1 MRALLMVF
9 MIAGMMSTVGV
20 YAAGLGGSPTV
31 KSIGGT
37 GSTTVAAPTDGAT
50 TVTVDWTFDGSND
63 VNGAVV
69 SWTPASSTT
78 YDITVTAGGSSGSMT
93 TPTTS
98 AGVART
104 TDTVSFTPVSAD
116 LVSTAEVVISEN

>member
-1 MRALLMVF
+1 MRTLLMVF

-20 YAAGLGGSPTV
+20 YAAGLGGSPTIKAV
-31 KSIGGT
+31 GGT

-69 SWTPASSTT
+69 SWTPAGSTT
-78 YDITVTAGGSSGSMT
+78 YDITVTAGSSSGTMT
-93 TPTTS
+93 TPTTT

-104 TDTVSFTPVSAD
+104 TDTVSFTAIAAD
-116 LVSTAEVVISEN
+116 LIDNAEVVISEN